1 MSTVVLRGSSIRVG
15 RRSLSLMVLHLRSGL
30 LHVLNL
36 RSGSGSLS
44 LNMDNLRLRSGLLV
58 ALVAIWVH
66 HMVRVVVVIVA
77 ITAAAVAAA
86 MLEVDNLGLGDRAV
100 GQIVIGRGAFVVV
113 VIAITRT
120 FVVDVLG
127 LSVGIVVRSGSLVAG
142 SHVVAAV
149 VVLAGT
155 ITVLLTVLLG
165 AMVVVAAVVAGGAVL
180 VAVPV
185 VVVLVVVP
193 VVVLVVVLA
202 VLVRSAILS
211 VGLGLSI
218 LRRILLSILLR
229 VLLSIL
235 LGVLLRVL
243 LGRRNRGLLDRL
255 LVRAVH
261 GRSIST
267 VLARVAT
274 ELLGLTVGVSGS
286 GVVRCDV
293 GTVVGVHQESVD
305 LGLAPGAGVLLWCGL
320 VVTVD
325 EDSRGALDLHATSER
340 IEDCHVITVGDV
352 DEAELDLLIGD
363 VLGLKSLPLGFE
375 FLTVAASRVDESNDP
390 DVVSVIDD
398 HSLEGVGSKRLGG
411 TPTGGK
417 SDLLR
422 ALVVASV
429 GCITVLLVRSGSA
442 TVLVGGPLTGG
453 SSDQHKGCNE

>member
-340 IEDCHVITVGDV
+340 IEDRHVITVGDV

-363 VLGLKSLPLGFE
+363 VLGLKSLPLGLKL
-375 FLTVAASRVDESNDP
+375 LTVATVRVDECNNP
-390 DVVSVIDD
+390 DV
-398 HSLEGVGSKRLGG
+398 
-411 TPTGGK
+411 
-417 SDLLR
+417 
-422 ALVVASV
+422 
-429 GCITVLLVRSGSA
+429 
-442 TVLVGGPLTGG
+442 
-453 SSDQHKGCNE
+453 